1 MEGLF
6 WRVSAIVSLA
16 VILAF
21 GLLYISG
28 DLIHNTYK
36 GKIVKMYKQPGY
48 RGDIDNHVV
57 FYSDSLNR
65 NIDVI
70 VTDNE
75 YVNLV
80 VGQTISKKLTES
92 ELK

>member
-1 MEGLF
+1 MQGIF
-6 WRVSAIVSLA
+6 WRVSALIGLA
-16 VILAF
+16 IICAF
-21 GLLYISG
+21 GLLYMSG
-28 DLIHNTYK
+28 ELIHNTYK

-48 RGDIDNHVV
+48 RGDVDNHVV

-80 VGQTISKKLTES
+80 VGQTISKRLTES
-92 ELK
+92 KLK